1 MRSQVNSIV
10 IYSQGSFTLQELYK
24 MPMHY
29 VREIEEA
36 LIEKNEKEKQAL
48 DQAKG
53 KNRQTF

>member
-1 MRSQVNSIV
+1 
-10 IYSQGSFTLQELYK
+10 

-29 VREIEEA
+29 VKEIEEA